1 MWTYHQ
7 IAVITRVANGVEL
20 NPGQVI
26 DAQADS
32 QERDMITE
40 QGGPPRPREHGCAA
54 KQAAAV
60 ELLAAARQRV
70 EAEDTAD
77 SRRALHEAVDA
88 ARDVGVGWTRIG
100 DTLGIASGNAYQRY
114 RKRATP
120 SVDGADDDPPTPE
133 FPDDEA
139 CG

>member
-1 MWTYHQ
+1 M
-7 IAVITRVANGVEL
+7 IS
-20 NPGQVI
+20 GQ
-26 DAQADS
+26 D
-32 QERDMITE
+32 
-40 QGGPPRPREHGCAA
+40 GPPRPRGHGCAA

-60 ELLAAARQRV
+60 ELLAAARQRF

-77 SRRALHEAVDA
+77 SRRDLQRAVDA

-114 RKRATP
+114 RKRSSP
-120 SVDGADDDPPTPE
+120 SVDGTEDVSPTLG

>member
-7 IAVITRVANGVEL
+7 IAVITRVGNGVDSTR
-20 NPGQVI
+20 PQVI
-26 DAQADS
+26 DAQANS
-32 QERDMITE
+32 QGAMITE

-60 ELLAAARQRV
+60 ELLAAARQRF

-77 SRRALHEAVDA
+77 SRRDLQTAVDA

-114 RKRATP
+114 RKRP
-120 SVDGADDDPPTPE
+120 SRSVDGSDSPTPK

>member
-1 MWTYHQ
+1 M
-7 IAVITRVANGVEL
+7 IVEH
-20 NPGQVI
+20 
-26 DAQADS
+26 
-32 QERDMITE
+32 
-40 QGGPPRPREHGCAA
+40 GGPPRPRGHGCAA

-70 EAEDTAD
+70 EAENTTDT
-77 SRRALHEAVDA
+77 RRDLHEAVDA

-120 SVDGADDDPPTPE
+120 FVDGTDDDSPPPE